1 MPPVVGGVPG
11 ALQLETAGVRPYLV
25 EQGVLG
31 SSDEAV
37 VEPLPG
43 GFVNRVFRVTAGGRS
58 FVVKQG
64 LAESERT
71 LLRADVRRA
80 LMEAAAMQAI
90 GELLGDDAPIPALL
104 HHDPGNFVTV
114 MTAAPLDA
122 VLYEPELLGGRFHR
136 VVPSLVGAYA
146 ARLHAV
152 TRKNAEIRTRFAD
165 NPGFALRDQ
174 SIRSASLRN
183 PDLTERLESLL
194 ARNRAEASALVDADI
209 TPKNVL
215 VHGDAITKL
224 DFECTQWGDPA
235 LDVGIVVA
243 HYVLI
248 AFARPAWRDAVM
260 GEAEGFLA
268 AYEQTGPEPLPAAFL
283 RRSCEYAAA
292 MMLGR
297 VDGDL
302 VLEYAG
308 PHRDPV
314 NRLARRLLGAP
325 PGSAAEMT
333 AVVGE
338 ALAQEGVAG
347 GGGVG
352 RG

>member
-11 ALQLETAGVRPYLV
+11 AVQLETAGVRPYLV

-31 SSDEAV
+31 PSDEAV
-37 VEPLPG
+37 VEPLSG
-43 GFVNRVFRVTAGGRS
+43 GFVNRVFRVTAGDRS

-114 MTAAPLDA
+114 MTAAPRDA
-122 VLYEPELLGGRFHR
+122 VLHEPELLAGRFHR
-136 VVPSLVGAYA
+136 RVPSLVGAYA

-152 TRKNAEIRTRFAD
+152 TRDNAEIRTRFAD

-174 SIRSASLRN
+174 SIRSASRRN
-183 PDLTERLESLL
+183 PDLTEHLASLL

-224 DFECTQWGDPA
+224 DFECTRWGDPA

-268 AYEQTGPEPLPAAFL
+268 AYEQTAEPLPAAVL
-283 RRSCEYAAA
+283 QRSCEYAAA

-302 VLEYAG
+302 VLEYAA

-314 NRLARRLLGAP
+314 NRLARRLLAAP
-325 PGSAAEMT
+325 PASRPELA

-338 ALAQEGVAG
+338 ALAREGAAG
-347 GGGVG
+347 GRVVGGA
-352 RG
+352 

>member
-1 MPPVVGGVPG
+1 V
-11 ALQLETAGVRPYLV
+11 QLETAGVRPYLV

-90 GELLGDDAPIPALL
+90 GELLGDDALIPALL

-114 MTAAPLDA
+114 MTAAPRDA

-136 VVPSLVGAYA
+136 GVPSQVGAYA

-152 TRKNAEIRTRFAD
+152 TRDNTEIRTRFAD

-174 SIRSASLRN
+174 SIRSASRHN
-183 PDLTERLESLL
+183 PDLTGRLASLL

-215 VHGDAITKL
+215 VHGHAITKL

-283 RRSCEYAAA
+283 QRSCEYAAA

-314 NRLARRLLGAP
+314 NRLARCLLAAP
-325 PGSAAEMT
+325 PASRPELA

-338 ALAQEGVAG
+338 ALAREGAAG
-347 GGGVG
+347 GGVVG
-352 RG
+352 RA